1 MRTKKWFA
9 LFAAALLALTVGLT
23 ACGSDDDEGGGGG
36 GSSSTGEGG
45 KKGGKL
51 TVLNVGDFEYIDPG
65 AAYYQF
71 DYMVHYATQRP
82 LYYYKPDQ
90 TTQPPTP
97 DLAKGPWKIS
107 NGGKRITVELKPGVK
122 FSPPVNREVKAADVK
137 YALERAFTEAVP
149 NGYVSTYMG
158 DITGAPEEP
167 GEYQEIDGIKAVDD
181 YTLQID
187 LDEPT
192 AAVTAAS
199 FVLPASAPVPK
210 EYAEKF
216 DKKSPSEYGENQV
229 ATGPYMLKNDKNG
242 KVSGIGWVPER
253 SITLVRNPNWDA
265 KTDFRPAYVDGID
278 IREGNDAVSG
288 ARKILRGKASITGD
302 LTVPGEVVKEA
313 SQRYKDQL
321 ELPPS
326 GGFRYV
332 SLNSTKP
339 PFDDVNVRKA
349 TVAGLD
355 RVALRQARGGPSIGE
370 VATHFIPPEFPGF
383 QESGG
388 KAGTGVD
395 FLAKETGD
403 PAVSAKYFKAA
414 GMAGGKYEGPNKKIT
429 MVCDDEDPGKKV
441 CLIVEEQMR
450 KLGFEPD
457 TRLVPHDQMLG
468 KFCGVPKNEPNVC
481 PNTGW
486 FKDFYDPQTLLDAT
500 FNPAQVLPENNSNYS
515 QLKDA
520 KLEEAFTKA
529 EQLTDVNARNKA
541 FADIDKM
548 VTALAP
554 AAPYVWDNQANV
566 RSSDVN
572 GVINQFNSV
581 WDLTFTSLK

>member
-1 MRTKKWFA
+1 MTGKKWSA
-9 LFAAALLALTVGLT
+9 LVAVLLLALSLGVA
-23 ACGSDDDEGGGGG
+23 ACGGDDDDGGGGG
-36 GSSSTGEGG
+36 GEASGG

-82 LYYYKPDQ
+82 LYYYRPDQ

-97 DLAKGPWKIS
+97 DLADGPWKIS
-107 NGGKRITVELKPGVK
+107 NGGKRITIKLKQGVR
-122 FSPPVNREVKAADVK
+122 FSPPVDREVKAADVK
-137 YALERAFTEAVP
+137 YALERAFTENVP
-149 NGYVSTYMG
+149 NGYIFTYAG
-158 DITGAPEEP
+158 DIVGAPKEP
-167 GEYQEIDGIKAVDD
+167 GKYKEISGIKALDD

-187 LDEPT
+187 LSQPT

-216 DKKSPSEYGENQV
+216 DEKNPSEYGENQV
-229 ATGPYMLKNDKNG
+229 ATGPYMLKNNSAG

-265 KTDFRPAYVDGID
+265 KTDFRPAYADTIE
-278 IREGNDAVSG
+278 IREGNEAVSG
-288 ARKILRGKASITGD
+288 ARKVLRGKGLITGD

-332 SLNSTKP
+332 SLNATKP
-339 PFDDVNVRKA
+339 PFDDINVRKA
-349 TVAGLD
+349 TIAGLD
-355 RVALRQARGGPSIGE
+355 RVALRQARGGPAIGE

-383 QESGG
+383 EESGG

-441 CLIVEEQMR
+441 CLIAEEQLR
-450 KLGFEPD
+450 NLGFEPD

-468 KFCGVPKNEPNVC
+468 KYCGIPKNEPNVC

-486 FKDFYDPQTLLDAT
+486 FKDFYDPQTMLDAT
-500 FNPAQVLPENNSNYS
+500 FNPANVLPENNTNYS
-515 QLKDA
+515 QIKDP

-548 VTALAP
+548 VVALAP

-566 RSSDVN
+566 RSKDVN

>member
-1 MRTKKWFA
+1 MRSKNWFA
-9 LFAAALLALTVGLT
+9 LVAAALLALTVGLA
-23 ACGSDDDEGGGGG
+23 ACGGDDDEGGGG

-82 LYYYKPDQ
+82 LYYYRPDQ

-97 DLAKGPWKIS
+97 DLAEGPWKIS
-107 NGGKRITVELKPGVK
+107 NGGKRVTIKIKKGVK
-122 FSPPVNREVKAADVK
+122 FSPPVSREVKAADVK
-137 YALERAFTEAVP
+137 YALERAFTENVP
-149 NGYVSTYMG
+149 NGYVATYMG

-167 GEYQEIDGIKAVDD
+167 GKYKEIDGIKAVDD
-181 YTLQID
+181 YTLQVD

-192 AAVTAAS
+192 AAVTAAA
-199 FVLPASAPVPK
+199 FVLPAAAPVPK

-216 DKKSPSEYGENQV
+216 DKKSPSEYGENQI

-242 KVSGIGWVPER
+242 KVSGIGWIPER

-265 KTDFRPAYVDGID
+265 KTDFRPAYADQID
-278 IREGNDAVSG
+278 IREGNEAVSG
-288 ARKILRGKASITGD
+288 ARKVLRGKGLITGD

-332 SLNSTKP
+332 SLNATKP

-355 RVALRQARGGPSIGE
+355 RVALRQARGGPAIGE
-370 VATHFIPPEFPGF
+370 VATHFIPPNFPGF
-383 QESGG
+383 QEAGG

-414 GMAGGKYEGPNKKIT
+414 GMAGGKYEGPNKKVT

-441 CLIVEEQMR
+441 CLVAEEQLR
-450 KLGFEPD
+450 KMGFEPD
-457 TRLVPHDQMLG
+457 TNLVPHDQMLG
-468 KFCGVPKNEPNVC
+468 KFCGIPKNEPNIC

-500 FNPAQVLPENNSNYS
+500 FNPAQVLDQNNSNYS
-515 QLKDA
+515 QIKDP

-566 RSSDVN
+566 RSKDVN

>member
-1 MRTKKWFA
+1 MRSKNWFA
-9 LFAAALLALTVGLT
+9 LVAAALLALTVGLA
-23 ACGSDDDEGGGGG
+23 ACGGDDDEGGGG

-82 LYYYKPDQ
+82 LYYYRPDQ

-97 DLAKGPWKIS
+97 DLAEGPWKIS
-107 NGGKRITVELKPGVK
+107 NGGKRVTIKIKKGVK
-122 FSPPVNREVKAADVK
+122 FSPPVSREVKAADVK
-137 YALERAFTEAVP
+137 YALERAFTENVP

-167 GEYQEIDGIKAVDD
+167 GKYQEIDGIKAVDD
-181 YTLQID
+181 YTLQLD

-192 AAVTAAS
+192 AAVTAAA
-199 FVLPASAPVPK
+199 FVLPAAAPVPK

-216 DKKSPSEYGENQV
+216 DKKSPSEYGENQI

-242 KVSGIGWVPER
+242 KVSGIGWIPER

-265 KTDFRPAYVDGID
+265 KTDFRPAYADQID
-278 IREGNDAVSG
+278 IREGNEAVSG
-288 ARKILRGKASITGD
+288 ARKVLRGKGLITGD

-332 SLNSTKP
+332 SLNATKP

-355 RVALRQARGGPSIGE
+355 RVALRQARGGPAIGE
-370 VATHFIPPEFPGF
+370 VATHFIPPNFPGF
-383 QESGG
+383 QEAGG

-414 GMAGGKYEGPNKKIT
+414 GFSGGKYEGKDKKISL
-429 MVCDDEDPGKKV
+429 VCDDDDPGKKV
-441 CLIVEEQMR
+441 CLVADQQLTQ
-450 KLGFEPD
+450 LGFETD
-457 TRLVPHDQMLG
+457 TQFVQHDDVLG
-468 KFCGVPKNEPNVC
+468 KYCGVPKNQPNVC
-481 PNTGW
+481 PNVGW
-486 FKDFYDPQTLLDAT
+486 IKDFYDPQTLLDAT
-500 FNPAQVLPENNSNYS
+500 FNPVNVLPENNSNYP
-515 QLKDA
+515 
-520 KLEEAFTKA
+520 
-529 EQLTDVNARNKA
+529 QLTDKKLQAAFEEAEVLTEPAQRARAYAEINKM
-541 FADIDKM
+541 I
-548 VTALAP
+548 TAQAP
-554 AAPYVWDNQANV
+554 AVPYVWDKQAAV
-566 RSSDVN
+566 RSEDVN

-581 WDLTFTSLK
+581 WDLTFTSVK

>member
-9 LFAAALLALTVGLT
+9 FVAVALLALSMGVA
-23 ACGSDDDEGGGGG
+23 ACGGNDNESGG
-36 GSSSTGEGG
+36 GSSSTSSGG

-82 LYYYKPDQ
+82 LYYYKAEQ
-90 TTQPPTP
+90 NTQPPTP
-97 DLAKGPWKIS
+97 DLAAGPWKIT
-107 NGGKRITVELKPGVK
+107 NGGKTLTIEIKKGVK
-122 FSPPVNREVKAADVK
+122 FSPPVDREVKSADIK
-137 YALERAFTEAVP
+137 YALERAYSANVP
-149 NGYVSTYMG
+149 NGYMFTYAG
-158 DITGAPEEP
+158 DIVGAPKAP
-167 GEYQEIDGIKAVDD
+167 GEIKDISGITTPDD
-181 YTLQID
+181 YTLQIEFD
-187 LDEPT
+187 KPT

-229 ATGPYMLKNDKNG
+229 STGPYMLKNDASG
-242 KVSGIGWVPER
+242 KVSGIGWIPER
-253 SITLVRNPNWDA
+253 SITLVRNPNWDS
-265 KTDFRPAYVDGID
+265 KTDSIRPAYLDEID
-278 IREGNDAVSG
+278 IREGNDPVSG
-288 ARKILRGKASITGD
+288 SRRILRGKGLVTGD
-302 LTVPGEVVKEA
+302 MTVPGEVVKEA
-313 SQRYKDQL
+313 SQKFKDQI
-321 ELPPS
+321 ELPSS

-332 SLNSTKP
+332 SLNATKP
-339 PFDDVNVRKA
+339 PFDDPNVRKA
-349 TVAGLD
+349 TVAGFD
-355 RVALRQARGGPSIGE
+355 RVALRQARGGPTIGPI
-370 VATHFIPPEFPGF
+370 ATHFIPPDFPGF
-383 QESGG
+383 EEAGG

-414 GMAGGKYEGPNKKIT
+414 GMSSGKYEGPNKKIT

-441 CLIVEEQMR
+441 CLVAEEQLR
-450 KLGFEPD
+450 KMGFEPD

-468 KFCGVPKNEPNVC
+468 KYCGVPKNEPNVC

-500 FNPAQVLPENNSNYS
+500 FNPGLILPENNSNYS
-515 QLKDA
+515 QIKDP
-520 KLEEAFTKA
+520 KLAAAFDKA
-529 EQLTDVNARNKA
+529 EELTDVNERNRA
-541 FADIDKM
+541 FAEIDKLI
-548 VTALAP
+548 VANAP

-581 WDLTFTSLK
+581 WDLSATSLK

>member
-9 LFAAALLALTVGLT
+9 LCAAALLALTVVLA
-23 ACGSDDDEGGGGG
+23 ACGGDDDNGGGS
-36 GSSSTGEGG
+36 SSSTGEGG

-71 DYMVHYATQRP
+71 DYMVHYTTQRP

-97 DLAKGPWKIS
+97 DLAAGPWKIS
-107 NGGKRITVELKPGVK
+107 NGGKRITFPLKKGVK

-137 YALERAFTEAVP
+137 YALERAFSANVP
-149 NGYVSTYMG
+149 NGYIYTYMG
-158 DITGAPEEP
+158 DIVGAPKEP
-167 GEYQEIDGIKAVDD
+167 GEIKEISGIKAVDD
-181 YTLQID
+181 YTVQID
-187 LDEPT
+187 LTEPT
-192 AAVTAAS
+192 AAVVGAAM
-199 FVLPASAPVPK
+199 VLPASAPVPK

-216 DKKSPSEYGENQV
+216 DKKNPSEYGENQV
-229 ATGPYMLKNDKNG
+229 ATGPYMLKNDSAG

-253 SITLVRNPNWDA
+253 SITMVRNPNWNSE
-265 KTDFRPAYVDGID
+265 TDFRPAYADEID
-278 IREGNDAVSG
+278 IREGNDPVAGS
-288 ARKILRGKASITGD
+288 RKILRGNGLITGD

-313 SQRYKDQL
+313 SQRFKDQL
-321 ELPPS
+321 ELPAS

-339 PFDDVNVRKA
+339 PFDDINVRKA
-349 TVAGLD
+349 TIAGLD
-355 RVALRQARGGPSIGE
+355 RVALRQARGGPAIGE
-370 VATHFIPPEFPGF
+370 VATHFIPPDFPGF
-383 QESGG
+383 QEAGG

-403 PAVSAKYFKAA
+403 PAVSAQYFKAA
-414 GMAGGKYEGPNKKIT
+414 GMAGGKYEGPNKKST

-441 CLIVEEQMR
+441 CLIAEEQLR
-450 KLGFEPD
+450 KMGFEPD

-468 KFCGVPKNEPNVC
+468 KYCGVPKNEPNVC

-500 FNPAQVLPENNSNYS
+500 FNPSQIPPENNSNYS
-515 QLKDA
+515 QIKDP
-520 KLEEAFTKA
+520 KLEEAFTEA
-529 EQLTDVNARNKA
+529 EKLTDVNARNRA

-548 VTALAP
+548 VVALAP

-566 RSSDVN
+566 RSDDVN

-581 WDLTFTSLK
+581 WDLSFTSLK

>member
-9 LFAAALLALTVGLT
+9 LCAAALLALTVVLA
-23 ACGSDDDEGGGGG
+23 ACGGGDDNGGGS
-36 GSSSTGEGG
+36 SSSTGEGG

-51 TVLNVGDFEYIDPG
+51 TVLNVGDFEYPDPG

-71 DYMVHYATQRP
+71 DYMVHYTTQRP

-97 DLAKGPWKIS
+97 DLAAGPWKIS
-107 NGGKRITVELKPGVK
+107 NGGKTITFPLKKGIK
-122 FSPPVNREVKAADVK
+122 FSPPVDREVKAADVK
-137 YALERAFTEAVP
+137 YALERAFSANVP
-149 NGYVSTYMG
+149 NGYIYTYMG
-158 DITGAPEEP
+158 DIVGAPKEP
-167 GEYQEIDGIKAVDD
+167 GKIQEISGIKAVDD
-181 YTLQID
+181 YTVQID
-187 LDEPT
+187 LTEPT
-192 AAVTAAS
+192 AAVVGAAM
-199 FVLPASAPVPK
+199 VLPASAPVPK

-229 ATGPYMLKNDKNG
+229 ATGPYMLKNNSAG

-265 KTDFRPAYVDGID
+265 KSDFRPAYADEID
-278 IREGNDAVSG
+278 IREGNDPVAGS
-288 ARKILRGKASITGD
+288 RKILRGKGMITGD
-302 LTVPGEVVKEA
+302 MTVPGEVVKEA

-332 SLNSTKP
+332 SLNATKP
-339 PFDDVNVRKA
+339 PFDDINVRKA
-349 TVAGLD
+349 TIAGLD
-355 RVALRQARGGPSIGE
+355 RVALRQARGGPAIGD
-370 VATHFIPPEFPGF
+370 VATHFIPPDFPGF
-383 QESGG
+383 EEAGG

-395 FLAKETGD
+395 FLARDTGD
-403 PAVSAKYFKAA
+403 AAVSAKYFKAA
-414 GMAGGKYEGPNKKIT
+414 GFPSGKYDGKNKKISL
-429 MVCDDEDPGKKV
+429 VCDDDDPGKKV
-441 CLIVEEQMR
+441 CLVAEEQLR

-468 KFCGVPKNEPNVC
+468 KYCGVPKNEPNVC

-500 FNPAQVLPENNSNYS
+500 FNPSQIPPENNSNYS
-515 QLKDA
+515 QIKDP

-529 EQLTDVNARNKA
+529 EQLTDVNARNRA

-548 VTALAP
+548 VVALAP

-566 RSSDVN
+566 RSGDVN

-581 WDLTFTSLK
+581 WDLSFTSIK

>member
-9 LFAAALLALTVGLT
+9 LVAAALLALTVGLA
-23 ACGSDDDEGGGGG
+23 ACGGDDDEGGGG

-45 KKGGKL
+45 QKGGKL

-82 LYYYKPDQ
+82 LYYYRPDQ

-97 DLAKGPWKIS
+97 DLAEGPWKIS
-107 NGGKRITVELKPGVK
+107 DGGKRVTVKLKKGVK
-122 FSPPVNREVKAADVK
+122 FSPPVDREVKAADVK
-137 YALERAFTEAVP
+137 YALERAFTENVP

-167 GEYQEIDGIKAVDD
+167 GKYQEIDGIKAVDD
-181 YTLQID
+181 YTLQVD

-216 DKKSPSEYGENQV
+216 DKESPSQYGENQV
-229 ATGPYMLKNDKNG
+229 ATGPYMLKNDAKG
-242 KVSGIGWVPER
+242 KVSGVGWIPER
-253 SITLVRNPNWDA
+253 SITLVRNPNWDG
-265 KTDFRPAYVDGID
+265 KTDFRPAYVDEID
-278 IREGNDAVSG
+278 IRQGNEAVSG
-288 ARKILRGKASITGD
+288 ARKVLRGKGLITGD

-339 PFDDVNVRKA
+339 PFDDINVRKA

-355 RVALRQARGGPSIGE
+355 RVALRQARGGPAIGE
-370 VATHFIPPEFPGF
+370 VATHFIPPNFPGF
-383 QESGG
+383 QEAGG

-441 CLIVEEQMR
+441 CLIAEEQMR
-450 KLGFEPD
+450 KMGFEPD

-468 KFCGVPKNEPNVC
+468 KYCGVPKNEPNVC

-515 QLKDA
+515 QIKDA

-566 RSSDVN
+566 RSKDVN

>member
-1 MRTKKWFA
+1 MRTKTWFA
-9 LFAAALLALTVGLT
+9 LLAAAVLALTAGLA
-23 ACGSDDDEGGGGG
+23 ACGSNNDNGGGG

-51 TVLNVGDFEYIDPG
+51 TVLNAEDFEYPDPG
-65 AAYYQF
+65 ASYYQF
-71 DYMVHYATQRP
+71 DYMVHDATQRR
-82 LYYYKPDQ
+82 LYAYKVDQ

-97 DLAKGPWKIS
+97 DLAAGPWKIS
-107 NGGKRITVELKPGVK
+107 NGGKRITIPLKKGIK

-137 YALERAFTEAVP
+137 YALERAYTANVP
-149 NGYVSTYMG
+149 NGYIFTYMP
-158 DITGAPEEP
+158 DIVGAPKEA
-167 GEYQEIDGIKAVDD
+167 GDYKEISGIKAVDD
-181 YTLQID
+181 NTLQID
-187 LDEPT
+187 LTEPT
-192 AAVTAAS
+192 AAVVAAAM
-199 FVLPASAPVPK
+199 VLPASAPVPK

-229 ATGPYMLKNDKNG
+229 ATGPYMLKNNSAG

-253 SITLVRNPNWDA
+253 SITLVRNPNWDP
-265 KTDFRPAYVDGID
+265 KTDFRPGYADEID
-278 IREGNDAVSG
+278 IREGNDAVAG
-288 ARKILRGKASITGD
+288 ARKILRGKGMITGD

-339 PFDDVNVRKA
+339 PFDDINVRKA
-349 TVAGLD
+349 TIAGLD
-355 RVALRQARGGPSIGE
+355 RTALRQARGGPAIGD
-370 VATHFIPPEFPGF
+370 VATHFIPPAFPGF
-383 QESGG
+383 DEAGG

-414 GMAGGKYEGPNKKIT
+414 GMAGGKYEGPNKKIDL
-429 MVCDDEDPGKKV
+429 VCDEEDPGKKV
-441 CLIVEEQMR
+441 CLVAQEQLR
-450 KLGFEPD
+450 NLGFDPD
-457 TRLVPHDQMLG
+457 ARFVPHPQMLQ
-468 KFCGVPKNEPNVC
+468 KYCGIPKNEPNVC

-500 FNPAQVLPENNSNYS
+500 FNPSQIPAENNSNYS
-515 QLKDA
+515 QIKDP

-529 EQLTDVNARNKA
+529 EQLTDVNARNRA

-548 VTALAP
+548 VVALAP

-566 RSSDVN
+566 RSGDVN
-572 GVINQFNSV
+572 GVINEFNSV
-581 WDLTFTSLK
+581 WDLSSTSLK

>member
-1 MRTKKWFA
+1 MRSKKWFA
-9 LFAAALLALTVGLT
+9 LVATALLALTVVLA
-23 ACGSDDDEGGGGG
+23 ACGGGDDDGGGGG
-36 GSSSTGEGG
+36 GASSTGEGG

-51 TVLNVGDFEYIDPG
+51 TVLNVGDFEYADPG

-82 LYYYKPDQ
+82 LYYYRPDQ

-107 NGGKRITVELKPGVK
+107 NGGKRITIELKRGVK

-137 YALERAFTEAVP
+137 YALERAFTENVP

-167 GEYQEIDGIKAVDD
+167 GKYQEIDGIKAVDD
-181 YTLQID
+181 YTLQLD

-192 AAVTAAS
+192 AAVTAAA

-216 DKKSPSEYGENQV
+216 DKKSPSEYAENQI
-229 ATGPYMLKNDKNG
+229 ATGPYMLKNNSSG
-242 KVSGIGWVPER
+242 KVSGIGWIPER
-253 SITLVRNPNWDA
+253 SITLVRNPNWDG
-265 KTDFRPAYVDGID
+265 KTDFRPAYADSIE
-278 IREGNDAVSG
+278 IREGAEAVSG
-288 ARKILRGKASITGD
+288 ARKILRGKGMITGD

-313 SQRYKDQL
+313 SQRFKDQL

-332 SLNSTKP
+332 SLNATKP
-339 PFDDVNVRKA
+339 PFDDINVRKA
-349 TVAGLD
+349 TIAGLD
-355 RVALRQARGGPSIGE
+355 RTALRQARGGPAIGD

-383 QESGG
+383 QEAGG

-429 MVCDDEDPGKKV
+429 LVCDDEDPGKKV
-441 CLIVEEQMR
+441 CLVAQEQLS

-457 TRLVPHDQMLG
+457 TRFVPHDQMLG
-468 KFCGVPKNEPNVC
+468 KYCGVPKNEPNVC

-515 QLKDA
+515 QIKDP

-529 EQLTDVNARNKA
+529 EQLTEVNARNRA

-566 RSSDVN
+566 RSKDVN

>member
-1 MRTKKWFA
+1 MRSKTWFA
-9 LFAAALLALTVGLT
+9 LVAAALLALTVGVA
-23 ACGSDDDEGGGGG
+23 ACGGGDDNGGGGG
-36 GSSSTGEGG
+36 SSSSTGEGG
-45 KKGGKL
+45 KKGGTL
-51 TVLNVGDFEYIDPG
+51 TVLNVGDFEYADPG

-82 LYYYKPDQ
+82 LYYYRPDQ

-107 NGGKRITVELKPGVK
+107 NGGKRITIELKPGVK
-122 FSPPVNREVKAADVK
+122 FSPPVDREVKAADVK
-137 YALERAFTEAVP
+137 YALERAFTQNVP
-149 NGYVSTYMG
+149 NGYVGTYMG
-158 DITGAPEEP
+158 DITGAPKEP
-167 GEYQEIDGIKAVDD
+167 GKYKEIEGIKALDD
-181 YTLQID
+181 LTLQID

-192 AAVTAAS
+192 AAVTAAAL
-199 FVLPASAPVPK
+199 VLPASAPVPK

-216 DKKSPSEYGENQV
+216 DEKSPSEYGENQV
-229 ATGPYMLKNDKNG
+229 ATGPYMLKNNSEG
-242 KVSGIGWVPER
+242 KVSGIGWIPER
-253 SITLVRNPNWDA
+253 SITLVRNPNWDP
-265 KTDFRPAYVDGID
+265 KSDFRPAYVDEID
-278 IREGNDAVSG
+278 IREGNEAVSG
-288 ARKILRGKASITGD
+288 ARKVLRGKGLVTGD

-339 PFDDVNVRKA
+339 PFDDINVRKA
-349 TVAGLD
+349 TIAGLD
-355 RVALRQARGGPSIGE
+355 RVALRQARGGPAIGD
-370 VATHFIPPEFPGF
+370 VATHFIPPNFPGF
-383 QESGG
+383 QEAGG

-395 FLAKETGD
+395 YLAKETGD

-414 GMAGGKYEGPNKKIT
+414 GMAGGKYEGPNKKVT

-441 CLIVEEQMR
+441 CLIAEEQLR

-468 KFCGVPKNEPNVC
+468 KYCGVPKNEPNVC

-515 QLKDA
+515 QIKDP
-520 KLEEAFTKA
+520 KLEEAFSKA

-541 FADIDKM
+541 FADVDKM

-554 AAPYVWDNQANV
+554 AAPFVWDNQANV

>member
-1 MRTKKWFA
+1 MRSKKWFA
-9 LFAAALLALTVGLT
+9 LVATALLALTVGLA
-23 ACGSDDDEGGGGG
+23 ACGGDDDDGGGG

-71 DYMVHYATQRP
+71 DYMVHYTTQRP

-97 DLAKGPWKIS
+97 DLAAGPWKIS
-107 NGGKRITVELKPGVK
+107 NGGKRITFPLKKGIK

-137 YALERAFTEAVP
+137 YGLERAFSANVP
-149 NGYVSTYMG
+149 NGYIFTYMG
-158 DITGAPEEP
+158 DIVGAPKEP
-167 GEYQEIDGIKAVDD
+167 GEIKEISGIKAVDD

-187 LDEPT
+187 LTEPT
-192 AAVTAAS
+192 AAVVGAAT
-199 FVLPASAPVPK
+199 VLPASAPVPK

-216 DKKSPSEYGENQV
+216 DKKSPSEYGEHQV
-229 ATGPYMLKNDKNG
+229 ATGPYMLKNDSSG
-242 KVSGIGWVPER
+242 KVSGVGWIPER
-253 SITLVRNPNWDA
+253 SITLVRNKNWDP
-265 KTDFRPAYVDGID
+265 KSDFRPAYADQID
-278 IREGNDAVSG
+278 IREGNDPVAGS
-288 ARKILRGKASITGD
+288 RKILRGNGMVTGD
-302 LTVPGEVVKEA
+302 MTVPGEVVKEA
-313 SQRYKDQL
+313 SQRFKDQL

-349 TVAGLD
+349 TIAGLD
-355 RVALRQARGGPSIGE
+355 RVALRQARGGPAIGD
-370 VATHFIPPEFPGF
+370 VATHFIPPDFPGF
-383 QESGG
+383 QEAGG

-441 CLIVEEQMR
+441 CLIAEEQMR
-450 KLGFEPD
+450 KMGFEPD

-468 KFCGVPKNEPNVC
+468 KYCGVPKNEPNVC

-500 FNPAQVLPENNSNYS
+500 FNPSQIPPENNSNYS
-515 QLKDA
+515 QIKDP
-520 KLEEAFTKA
+520 KLEEAFTEA
-529 EQLTDVNARNKA
+529 EKLTDVNARNRA

-548 VTALAP
+548 VVALAP

>member
-9 LFAAALLALTVGLT
+9 LCAAALLALTVVLA
-23 ACGSDDDEGGGGG
+23 ACGGGDDDNGGGS
-36 GSSSTGEGG
+36 SSSTGEGG

-71 DYMVHYATQRP
+71 DYMVHYTTQRP

-97 DLAKGPWKIS
+97 DLAAGPWKIS
-107 NGGKRITVELKPGVK
+107 NGGKRITFPLKKGVK

-137 YALERAFTEAVP
+137 YALERAFSANVP
-149 NGYVSTYMG
+149 NGYIYTYMG
-158 DITGAPEEP
+158 DIVGAPKEP
-167 GEYQEIDGIKAVDD
+167 GEIQEISGIKAVDD
-181 YTLQID
+181 YTVQID
-187 LDEPT
+187 LTEPT
-192 AAVTAAS
+192 AAVVGAAM
-199 FVLPASAPVPK
+199 VLPASAPVPK

-229 ATGPYMLKNDKNG
+229 ATGPYMLKNDSSG

-253 SITLVRNPNWDA
+253 SITMVRNPNWDA
-265 KTDFRPAYVDGID
+265 KTDFRPAYADEID
-278 IREGNDAVSG
+278 IREGNDPVAGS
-288 ARKILRGKASITGD
+288 RKILRGNGLITGD
-302 LTVPGEVVKEA
+302 MTVPGEVVKEA
-313 SQRYKDQL
+313 SQRFKDQL

-339 PFDDVNVRKA
+339 PFDDINVRKA
-349 TVAGLD
+349 TIAGLD
-355 RVALRQARGGPSIGE
+355 RVALRQARGGPAIGD
-370 VATHFIPPEFPGF
+370 VATHFIPPDFPGF
-383 QESGG
+383 QEAGG

-414 GMAGGKYEGPNKKIT
+414 GMAGGKYEGPNKKVT

-441 CLIVEEQMR
+441 CLIAEEQLR
-450 KLGFEPD
+450 KMGFEPD

-468 KFCGVPKNEPNVC
+468 KYCGVPKNEPNVC

-500 FNPAQVLPENNSNYS
+500 FNPSQIPPENNSNYS
-515 QLKDA
+515 QIKDP
-520 KLEEAFTKA
+520 KLEEAFVKA
-529 EQLTDVNARNKA
+529 EQLTDVNARNRA

-548 VTALAP
+548 VVALAP

-581 WDLTFTSLK
+581 WDLSFTSLK

>member
-1 MRTKKWFA
+1 MRSKKWFA
-9 LFAAALLALTVGLT
+9 LVATALLALTVGLA
-23 ACGSDDDEGGGGG
+23 ACGGDDDDGGGG

-71 DYMVHYATQRP
+71 DYMVHYTTQRP

-97 DLAKGPWKIS
+97 DLAAGPWKIS
-107 NGGKRITVELKPGVK
+107 NGGKRITFPLKKGIK

-137 YALERAFTEAVP
+137 YGLERAFSANVP
-149 NGYVSTYMG
+149 NGYIFTYMG
-158 DITGAPEEP
+158 DIVGAPKEP
-167 GEYQEIDGIKAVDD
+167 GEIKEISGIKAVDD

-187 LDEPT
+187 LTEPT
-192 AAVTAAS
+192 AAVVGAAT
-199 FVLPASAPVPK
+199 VLPASAPVPK

-216 DKKSPSEYGENQV
+216 DKKSPSEYGEHQV
-229 ATGPYMLKNDKNG
+229 ATGPYMLKNDSSG
-242 KVSGIGWVPER
+242 KVSGVGWIPER
-253 SITLVRNPNWDA
+253 SITLVRNKNWDP
-265 KTDFRPAYVDGID
+265 KSDFRPAYADQID
-278 IREGNDAVSG
+278 IREGNDPVAGS
-288 ARKILRGKASITGD
+288 RKILRGNGMVTGD
-302 LTVPGEVVKEA
+302 MTVPGEVVKEG

-339 PFDDVNVRKA
+339 PFDDINVRKA
-349 TVAGLD
+349 TIAGLD
-355 RVALRQARGGPSIGE
+355 RVALRQARGGPAIGD
-370 VATHFIPPEFPGF
+370 VATHFIPPDFPGF
-383 QESGG
+383 QEAGG

-441 CLIVEEQMR
+441 CLIAEEQLR
-450 KLGFEPD
+450 KMGFEPD

-468 KFCGVPKNEPNVC
+468 KYCGVPKNEPNVC

-500 FNPAQVLPENNSNYS
+500 FNPAQVPPENNSNYS
-515 QLKDA
+515 QIKDP
-520 KLEEAFTKA
+520 KLEEAFTEA
-529 EQLTDVNARNKA
+529 EKLTDVNARNRA

-548 VTALAP
+548 VVALAP

-566 RSSDVN
+566 RSKDVN

>member
-9 LFAAALLALTVGLT
+9 LCAAALLALTVVLA
-23 ACGSDDDEGGGGG
+23 ACGGGDDDNGGGS
-36 GSSSTGEGG
+36 SSSTGEGG

-51 TVLNVGDFEYIDPG
+51 TVLNVGDFEYADPG

-71 DYMVHYATQRP
+71 DYMVHYTTQRP

-97 DLAKGPWKIS
+97 DLAAGPWKIS
-107 NGGKRITVELKPGVK
+107 NGGKRITFPLKKGIK

-137 YALERAFTEAVP
+137 YALERAFSANVP
-149 NGYVSTYMG
+149 NGYIYTYMG
-158 DITGAPEEP
+158 DIAGAPKEP
-167 GEYQEIDGIKAVDD
+167 GEIKEISGIKAVDD
-181 YTLQID
+181 YTVQID
-187 LDEPT
+187 LTEPT
-192 AAVTAAS
+192 AAVVGAAM
-199 FVLPASAPVPK
+199 VLPASAPVPK
-210 EYAEKF
+210 EYAAKF

-229 ATGPYMLKNDKNG
+229 ATGPYMLKNDSNG

-253 SITLVRNPNWDA
+253 SITLVRNKNWDA
-265 KTDFRPAYVDGID
+265 KSDFRPAYADEID
-278 IREGNDAVSG
+278 IREGNDAVAGS
-288 ARKILRGKASITGD
+288 RKILRGNGMITGD
-302 LTVPGEVVKEA
+302 MTVPGEVVKEA
-313 SQRYKDQL
+313 SNRFKDQL
-321 ELPPS
+321 ELPAS

-339 PFDDVNVRKA
+339 PFDDINVRKA
-349 TVAGLD
+349 TIAGLD
-355 RVALRQARGGPSIGE
+355 RVALRQARGGPAIGD
-370 VATHFIPPEFPGF
+370 VATHFIPPDFPGF
-383 QESGG
+383 QEAGG

-414 GMAGGKYEGPNKKIT
+414 GMAGGKYEGPNKKVT

-441 CLIVEEQMR
+441 CLVAEEQLR

-468 KFCGVPKNEPNVC
+468 KYCGVPKNEPNIC

-500 FNPAQVLPENNSNYS
+500 FNPSQIPPENNSNYS
-515 QLKDA
+515 QIKDP

-529 EQLTDVNARNKA
+529 EQLTDVNARNRA

-548 VTALAP
+548 VVALAP

-581 WDLTFTSLK
+581 WDLSFSSLK